1 MEVAFSFG
9 IRFNLPSSGRAPF
22 GLNTKTRGLIKD
34 ELMRSAQR
42 DLKNR
47 AEIDRLER
55 ENKRIEGQRERE
67 NMQLSGDITRL
78 EHVTKKLNSFANC
91 TLLMLACFYVFV
103 LQFVFARL

>member
-1 MEVAFSFG
+1 MEHENE
-9 IRFNLPSSGRAPF
+9 R
-22 GLNTKTRGLIKD
+22 IKD
-34 ELMRSAQR
+34 EPMRSAQR

-78 EHVTKKLNSFANC
+78 EHVIKKLNSFANC